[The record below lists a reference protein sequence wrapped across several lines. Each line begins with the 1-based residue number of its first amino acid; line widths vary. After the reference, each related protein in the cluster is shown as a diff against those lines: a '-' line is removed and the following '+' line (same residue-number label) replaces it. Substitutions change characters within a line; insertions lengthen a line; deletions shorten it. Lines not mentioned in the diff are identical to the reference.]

1 MFVILS
7 FFIAF
12 FLQKNS
18 WNNTQKTAS
27 YKLEVVLAVFYTN
40 KYKWFSFANV
50 LFQIVYSCSF
60 LSNCLFLFLPQ
71 LPNNIIH

>member
-12 FLQKNS
+12 FCKRIRGIIQK
-18 WNNTQKTAS
+18 KTAS